1 MSPVIAQRRI
11 LLELLGEVQPPAA
24 TQERIRQR
32 VLKRAQPGRAMRR
45 LMQWQQRLRKTSAR
59 VWLTLAGDDE

>member
-1 MSPVIAQRRI
+1 VIAQRRI
-11 LLELLGEVQPPAA
+11 LLELMGEFQPPAA

-45 LMQWQQRLRKTSAR
+45 LMQWQERLHKTSAR